1 MAAEYKQIISDIKAK
16 KYAPIYFLQGPEP
29 YFIDMVVNEIEH
41 GILPEAE
48 KSFNQAVLY
57 GKESTAK
64 QVIDQAMQYPMM
76 SPYRVVIV
84 KEAQSMSTL
93 SDLVAYVKNPSAQTI
108 LVIAY
113 KYKSFDKR
121 KKKFWDAIKK
131 NAVILDTK
139 KLYDNQV
146 PPFITDMVRDKGLK
160 VDSKTAFII
169 AEHLGSDLSKISNEI
184 EKLSLNFNPG
194 TTVTLDHVQKYIG
207 ISKDFN
213 IFELQ
218 TAIGQRNKP
227 KCYKIIKYFSENQ
240 KAHPIQMN
248 VGALYSYFTKIFI
261 TKKYAQSDNKTLASK
276 LRISP
281 FFTSEYK
288 NAAKN
293 FDMAQIR
300 RAFHLLHTMD
310 KHSKGVDSRHNDN
323 LAIYQDF
330 IFKLLA

>member
-1 MAAEYKQIISDIKAK
+1 MDYKKIISDIRAK
-16 KYAPIYFLQGPEP
+16 NYAPIYFLQGAET
-29 YFIDMVVNEIEH
+29 YFIDLVVKEIEH
-41 GILPEAE
+41 GVLSEAE
-48 KSFNQAVLY
+48 MSFNQAVLY
-57 GKESTAK
+57 GKESNAK

-93 SDLVAYVKNPSAQTI
+93 ADLESYIKNPSKQTI
-108 LVIAY
+108 LVIAH
-113 KYKSFDKR
+113 KYKTIDKR

-131 NAVILDTK
+131 NAVILETK
-139 KLYDNQV
+139 ALYDNQV
-146 PPFITDMVRDKGLK
+146 PPFIMDMVKDQGLK
-160 VDSKTAFII
+160 VDNKTAFII

-184 EKLSLNFNPG
+184 EKLALNLSPG

-207 ISKDFN
+207 ISKDYN

-227 KCYKIIKYFSENQ
+227 KCYKIIKYFSENE

-248 VGALYSYFTKIFI
+248 VGALYSYFCKILI
-261 TKKYAQSDNKTLASK
+261 TKKYINSDNKTLAGK

-288 NAAKN
+288 SAAKN
-293 FDMAQIR
+293 YDMPQLR
-300 RAFHLLHTMD
+300 NAFSLLHDMD
-310 KHSKGVDSRHNDN
+310 KFSKGVDRRHNSS
-323 LAIYQDF
+323 LAIYQEF
-330 IFKLLA
+330 LFKLLA